1 MKLTLFLVVVVG
13 LALVVLVIGLLR
25 AAAMAEQAW
34 LGEDDQQTE
43 DRELRGR
50 LIASQQRFRRQ
61 ADWSKPAAKGVKG
74 DAA

>member
-1 MKLTLFLVVVVG
+1 MMLTLIVLVVIG
-13 LALVVLVIGLLR
+13 AVVLLFVFGLLR

-43 DRELRGR
+43 ERELRGR
-50 LIASQQRFRRQ
+50 LIASQQRFKRQ
-61 ADWSKPAAKGVKG
+61 TDWQRPAAKGVKG